1 MLNILL
7 VDDEPDL
14 RVSLGQVLREEGHA
28 VDLASDGEAAIARL
42 AAHPFHL
49 VVSDVRLPKLDGLS
63 LLRRIRKD
71 FPSTEVLLMTAYGSI
86 DDAVTAMKDS
96 AVDYLTKPF
105 DFDHLVTAIERID
118 DRRRA
123 RDERARAQT
132 DEQPDQSQNDKV
144 GSRLIGQC
152 PSVLQLVGKI
162 ETVADTQAAV
172 LLSGESGTGKELV
185 ARMLH
190 ERSGRRDKPLVVVNC
205 AAVPPSLIEAE
216 LFGHERGAFTGA
228 VKKREGRF
236 KAADGGTLFLDEI
249 GETPLETQ
257 AKLLRVLQEGEVVPV
272 GSNASVKVDV
282 RVISA
287 TNRDLKAMVAEGRF
301 REDLYYR
308 IKVFD
313 LHLPPLRERRG
324 DLPLLVEQ
332 FLREFTPEG
341 GDIPALSPSAWAA
354 LRDYE
359 FPGNVRELR
368 HAIQHASILARG
380 GEIEVSH
387 LPPEISGRAV
397 ESKEGASGHSLVE
410 AMEQYEKELI
420 LRTIRGTGERRQRA
434 AKLLGIS
441 RKSLWK
447 KLTKYGLQTRRAGQ
461 GGGGN
466 GSGGQQN

>member
-14 RVSLGQVLREEGHA
+14 RVSLGQVLRDEGHA
-28 VDLASDGEAAIARL
+28 VDLAPDGEAAMARL
-42 AAHPFHL
+42 AAQQFHL
-49 VVSDVRLPKLDGLS
+49 VVSDIRLPKLDGLT
-63 LLRRIRKD
+63 LLRRIRRD
-71 FPSTEVLLMTAYGSI
+71 FPTTEVLLMTAYGSI
-86 DDAVTAMKDS
+86 DDAVSAMKDS

-105 DFDHLVTAIERID
+105 DIDHLVTAVERID
-118 DRRRA
+118 DRRRV
-123 RDERARAQT
+123 RDEHARARAQELAST
-132 DEQPDQSQNDKV
+132 GESPRLV
-144 GSRLIGQC
+144 GRC
-152 PSVLQLVGKI
+152 PAILQLVDKI
-162 ETVADTQAAV
+162 ETISDTHAAV
-172 LLSGESGTGKELV
+172 LLTGESGTGKELV

-190 ERSGRRDKPLVVVNC
+190 ERSGRRERPLVIVNC

-228 VKKREGRF
+228 VKKRDGRF

-272 GSNASVKVDV
+272 GSNAALKVDV
-282 RVISA
+282 RLVSA
-287 TNRDLKAMVAEGRF
+287 TNRDLKAMVADGRF

-313 LHLPPLRERRG
+313 LHLPALRERRG
-324 DLPLLVEQ
+324 DLALLVEQ
-332 FLREFTPEG
+332 FLREFHPD
-341 GDIPALSPSAWAA
+341 GDPPSMSPAAWAA
-354 LRDYE
+354 LGEYA

-380 GEIEVSH
+380 EEIELGH
-387 LPPEISGRAV
+387 LPPEISGRAP
-397 ESKEGASGHSLVE
+397 EPNTDNIPQSLAT

-420 LRTIRGTGERRQRA
+420 LRTIRGTGEKRQRA

-447 KLTKYGLQTRRAGQ
+447 KLTKYGLQTRRT
-461 GGGGN
+461 N
-466 GSGGQQN
+466 GSTGGAKN

>member
-14 RVSLGQVLREEGHA
+14 RVSLGQVLRDEGHA
-28 VDLASDGEAAIARL
+28 VDMASDGEAAIARL
-42 AAHPFHL
+42 STRSFDL
-49 VVSDVRLPKLDGLS
+49 VVSDVRLPKVDGLT
-63 LLRRIRKD
+63 LLRRVRRE
-71 FPSTEVLLMTAYGSI
+71 FPTTEVLLMTAYGSI
-86 DDAVTAMKDS
+86 GDAVTAMKDS

-105 DFDHLVTAIERID
+105 DIDELVTVVEHID

-123 RDERARAQT
+123 RDEHARARAEI
-132 DEQPDQSQNDKV
+132 DERS
-144 GSRLIGQC
+144 GAR
-152 PSVLQLVGKI
+152 LVGRCPAILELTEKV
-162 ETVADTQAAV
+162 ETIADTAAAV
-172 LLSGESGTGKELV
+172 LLTGESGTGKELV

-190 ERSGRRDKPLVVVNC
+190 ERSGRRDQPMVVVNC

-272 GSNASVKVDV
+272 GANSGAKVDV
-282 RVISA
+282 RLISA

-308 IKVFD
+308 IKVFE
-313 LHLPPLRERRG
+313 LHLPTLRERLS

-332 FLREFTPEG
+332 FLREFRPGEG
-341 GDIPALSPSAWAA
+341 ETSVLSPAAWAA
-354 LRDYE
+354 LRDYA

-380 GEIEVSH
+380 HEIDLAH
-387 LPPEISGRAV
+387 LPPELAGKPEANDDGSPR
-397 ESKEGASGHSLVE
+397 SLGE
-410 AMEQYEKELI
+410 AMRQYEKEI
-420 LRTIRGTGERRQRA
+420 IVRTIRGTGEQRQRA

-447 KLTKYGLQTRRAGQ
+447 KLTKYGLQNRRQ
-461 GGGGN
+461 GGE
-466 GSGGQQN
+466 S

>member
-14 RVSLGQVLREEGHA
+14 RSSLGQVLREEGHA
-28 VDLASDGEAAIARL
+28 VDLAADGEAAMARL
-42 AAHPFHL
+42 AAQPFHL
-49 VVSDVRLPKLDGLS
+49 VVSDVRLPKLDGLA
-63 LLRRIRKD
+63 LLRRVRRD
-71 FPSTEVLLMTAYGSI
+71 FPTTEVVLMTAYGSI
-86 DDAVTAMKDS
+86 GDAVSAMKDS

-105 DFDHLVTAIERID
+105 AIDELVTVVDRID
-118 DRRRA
+118 DRFRLREEHTRSRA
-123 RDERARAQT
+123 ELASRNGAAHLAGQSAEVRQLIARIDT
-132 DEQPDQSQNDKV
+132 
-144 GSRLIGQC
+144 I
-152 PSVLQLVGKI
+152 
-162 ETVADTQAAV
+162 ADTQAAV
-172 LLSGESGTGKELV
+172 LLMGESGTGKELV

-228 VKKREGRF
+228 IKRREGRF

-257 AKLLRVLQEGEVVPV
+257 AKLLRVLQEGEIVPV

-282 RVISA
+282 RLVSA
-287 TNRDLKAMVAEGRF
+287 TNRDLKAMVAAGRF

-313 LHLPPLRERRG
+313 LHVPTLRDRRG
-324 DLPLLVEQ
+324 DLTVLVDQ
-332 FLREFTPEG
+332 FLREFRPDEQE
-341 GDIPALSPSAWAA
+341 PPVLSPAAWAA

-368 HAIQHASILARG
+368 HAMQHAAILARG
-380 GEIEVSH
+380 AEIELHH
-387 LPPEISGRAV
+387 LPPEISGTAESPAPARA
-397 ESKEGASGHSLVE
+397 SSLGE
-410 AMEQYEKELI
+410 AMDEYEKELI
-420 LRTIRGTGERRQRA
+420 LRTIRGTGEKRQRA

-447 KLTKYGLQTRRAGQ
+447 KLTKYGLQTRRA
-461 GGGGN
+461 
-466 GSGGQQN
+466 SAPD

>member
-14 RVSLGQVLREEGHA
+14 RLSLGQVLRDEGHA
-28 VDLASDGEAAIARL
+28 VDVAPDGEAAMARL

-49 VVSDVRLPKLDGLS
+49 VVSDVRLPKVDGLT
-63 LLRRIRKD
+63 LLRQIRRE

-86 DDAVTAMKDS
+86 GDAVTAMKDS

-105 DFDHLVTAIERID
+105 NVDDLVTLVDRID
-118 DRRRA
+118 DRRKLRDEHARA
-123 RDERARAQT
+123 RLEMEGGPGEA
-132 DEQPDQSQNDKV
+132 
-144 GSRLIGQC
+144 RLIGRA
-152 PSVLQLVGKI
+152 PAILQLMEKVDA
-162 ETVADTQAAV
+162 VADTQAAV
-172 LLSGESGTGKELV
+172 LLTGESGTGKELV

-190 ERSGRRDKPLVVVNC
+190 DRSHRRDRPMVVVNC

-228 VKKREGRF
+228 VRKRDGRF
-236 KAADGGTLFLDEI
+236 KSADGGTLFLDEI

-257 AKLLRVLQEGEVVPV
+257 AKLLRVLQEGELVPV
-272 GSNASVKVDV
+272 GSNTPIKVDV
-282 RVISA
+282 RLVSA

-308 IKVFD
+308 VKVFD
-313 LHLPPLRERRG
+313 LVLPPLRERRG

-332 FLREFTPEG
+332 FLREFHPGAQEL
-341 GDIPALSPSAWAA
+341 PALSPSAWAA
-354 LRDYE
+354 LRDYA

-380 GEIEVSH
+380 GEIDVQH
-387 LPPEISGRAV
+387 FPPEISGKPAAEGEAGSRA
-397 ESKEGASGHSLVE
+397 HSLSE
-410 AMEQYEKELI
+410 AMEEYEKELI
-420 LRTIRGTGERRQRA
+420 LRTIKGTGEKRQRA

-447 KLTKYGLQTRRAGQ
+447 KLTKYGLQHQRR
-461 GGGGN
+461 
-466 GSGGQQN
+466 GSNAPAED

>member
-14 RVSLGQVLREEGHA
+14 RVSLGQVLRDEGHD
-28 VDLASDGEAAIARL
+28 VEVASDGEAAMARL
-42 AAHPFHL
+42 STRSFDL
-49 VVSDVRLPKLDGLS
+49 VVSDVRLPKVDGLT
-63 LLRRIRKD
+63 LLRRVRRE
-71 FPSTEVLLMTAYGSI
+71 FPMTEVLLMTAYGSI
-86 DDAVTAMKDS
+86 GDAVSAMKDS

-105 DFDHLVTAIERID
+105 DIDELVAVVEHID
-118 DRRRA
+118 DRRRV
-123 RDERARAQT
+123 RDEHARARAEI
-132 DEQPDQSQNDKV
+132 DAQP
-144 GSRLIGQC
+144 GAAR
-152 PSVLQLVGKI
+152 LVGRCPAVVELI
-162 ETVADTQAAV
+162 EKVDTIADTQAAV
-172 LLSGESGTGKELV
+172 LLTGESGTGKELV

-190 ERSGRRDKPLVVVNC
+190 ERSARRDQPMVVVNC

-236 KAADGGTLFLDEI
+236 KAADGGTVFLDEI

-272 GSNASVKVDV
+272 GANVGAKVDV
-282 RVISA
+282 RLISA
-287 TNRDLKAMVAEGRF
+287 TNRDLKAMVTEGRF

-308 IKVFD
+308 IKVFE
-313 LHLPPLRERRG
+313 LHLPTLRERLV

-332 FLREFTPEG
+332 FLREFRPGEG
-341 GDIPALSPSAWAA
+341 EPPGLSPAAWAA
-354 LRDYE
+354 LRDYA

-380 GEIEVSH
+380 VEIDLPH
-387 LPPEISGRAV
+387 LPPELAGKPEANGGGSPR
-397 ESKEGASGHSLVE
+397 SLGE
-410 AMEQYEKELI
+410 AMRQYEKEI
-420 LRTIRGTGERRQRA
+420 IVRTIRGTGEQRQRA

-447 KLTKYGLQTRRAGQ
+447 KLTKYGLQNRRQ
-461 GGGGN
+461 N
-466 GSGGQQN
+466 GEP

>member
-28 VDLASDGEAAIARL
+28 VDMASDGEAAMARL
-42 AAHPFHL
+42 AVQPFHL
-49 VVSDVRLPKLDGLS
+49 VVSDVRLPKLDGLT
-63 LLRRIRKD
+63 LLRRIRRD

-86 DDAVTAMKDS
+86 GDAVTAMKDS

-105 DFDHLVTAIERID
+105 DIDHLVTAVGRID
-118 DRRRA
+118 DRLRVRG
-123 RDERARAQT
+123 ERVRAQAQEGSADT
-132 DEQPDQSQNDKV
+132 VRLV
-144 GSRLIGQC
+144 GRCSA
-152 PSVLQLVGKI
+152 VLQLVEKI
-162 ETVADTQAAV
+162 DTIADTQAAV
-172 LLSGESGTGKELV
+172 LLTGESGTGKELV

-190 ERSGRRDKPLVVVNC
+190 ERSSRRDRPLVIVNC

-228 VKKREGRF
+228 VKRRDGRF

-249 GETPLETQ
+249 GEMPLETQ
-257 AKLLRVLQEGEVVPV
+257 AKLLRVLQEGEVVPA
-272 GSNASVKVDV
+272 GSNVSVKVDV
-282 RVISA
+282 RLVSA

-313 LHLPPLRERRG
+313 LHLPTLRERRG
-324 DLPLLVEQ
+324 DLALLVEQ
-332 FLREFTPEG
+332 FLREFGAEG
-341 GDIPALSPSAWAA
+341 DLPALSPSAWAA
-354 LRDYE
+354 ISEYA

-380 GEIEVSH
+380 EEIELAH
-387 LPPEISGRAV
+387 LPPEISGRG
-397 ESKEGASGHSLVE
+397 SDGNGNGASHSLVE

-420 LRTIRGTGERRQRA
+420 MRTIRGTGEKRQRA

-447 KLTKYGLQTRRAGQ
+447 KLTKYGLQNRRS
-461 GGGGN
+461 N
-466 GSGGQQN
+466 GSGN

>member
-14 RVSLGQVLREEGHA
+14 RVSLGQVLRDEGHA
-28 VDLASDGEAAIARL
+28 VDMASDGEAAIARL
-42 AAHPFHL
+42 AAQPFHL
-49 VVSDVRLPKLDGLS
+49 VVSDVRLPKLDGLT
-63 LLRRIRKD
+63 LLRRIRRD

-86 DDAVTAMKDS
+86 GDAVTAMKDS

-105 DFDHLVTAIERID
+105 DIDHLVTAVGRID
-118 DRRRA
+118 DRLRV
-123 RDERARAQT
+123 RDEHARAQ
-132 DEQPDQSQNDKV
+132 EAGAAV
-144 GSRLIGQC
+144 SRLVGRC
-152 PSVLQLVGKI
+152 PAVLQLVDKI
-162 ETVADTQAAV
+162 ETIADTHAAV
-172 LLSGESGTGKELV
+172 LLTGESGTGKELV

-190 ERSGRRDKPLVVVNC
+190 ERSSRRDRPLVIVNC

-228 VKKREGRF
+228 VKKRDGRF

-249 GETPLETQ
+249 GEMPLETQ
-257 AKLLRVLQEGEVVPV
+257 GKLLRALQDGEIVPV
-272 GSNASVKVDV
+272 GSNASMKVDV
-282 RVISA
+282 RLVSA

-301 REDLYYR
+301 REDLYVR

-313 LHLPPLRERRG
+313 LHLPTLRDRRG
-324 DLPLLVEQ
+324 DLALLVEQ
-332 FLREFTPEG
+332 FLREFNPD
-341 GDIPALSPSAWAA
+341 GDPPPLSPSAWAA
-354 LRDYE
+354 ISEYS

-380 GEIEVSH
+380 EEIELAH
-387 LPPEISGRAV
+387 LPPEISGRGSEANV
-397 ESKEGASGHSLVE
+397 NGASHSLVE

-420 LRTIRGTGERRQRA
+420 MRTIRGTGERRQRA

-447 KLTKYGLQTRRAGQ
+447 KLTKYGLQSRRS
-461 GGGGN
+461 N
-466 GSGGQQN
+466 GSGN

>member
-14 RVSLGQVLREEGHA
+14 RLSLGQVLREEGHA
-28 VDLASDGEAAIARL
+28 VDVAPDGEAAIARL
-42 AAHPFHL
+42 AVQPFHL
-49 VVSDVRLPKLDGLS
+49 VVSDVRLPKLDGLT
-63 LLRRIRKD
+63 LLRRIRRD

-86 DDAVTAMKDS
+86 GDAVMAMKDC

-105 DFDHLVTAIERID
+105 DIDHLVTAVERID
-118 DRRRA
+118 DRLRV
-123 RDERARAQT
+123 RDEHARARAQ
-132 DEQPDQSQNDKV
+132 EGGGASLV
-144 GSRLIGQC
+144 GRC
-152 PSVLQLVGKI
+152 PAVLQLVDKI
-162 ETVADTQAAV
+162 ETIADTHAAV
-172 LLSGESGTGKELV
+172 LLTGESGTGKELV

-190 ERSGRRDKPLVVVNC
+190 DRSSRRDRPLVIVNC

-228 VKKREGRF
+228 VKKRDGRF

-272 GSNASVKVDV
+272 GSNVSVKVDV
-282 RVISA
+282 RLVSA

-313 LHLPPLRERRG
+313 LHLPALRERKG
-324 DLPLLVEQ
+324 DLALLVEQ
-332 FLREFTPEG
+332 FLREFNSD
-341 GDIPALSPSAWAA
+341 GDPPALSPAAWAA
-354 LRDYE
+354 LGEYA

-380 GEIEVSH
+380 EEIALAH

-397 ESKEGASGHSLVE
+397 EQTANGAAHSLVE

-420 LRTIRGTGERRQRA
+420 MRTIRGTGEKRQRA

-447 KLTKYGLQTRRAGQ
+447 KLTKYGLQTRRA
-461 GGGGN
+461 N
-466 GSGGQQN
+466 GSTRN

>member
-14 RVSLGQVLREEGHA
+14 RTSLGQVLREEGHA
-28 VDLASDGEAAIARL
+28 VDMASDGEAAIARL
-42 AAHPFHL
+42 ATQPFHL
-49 VVSDVRLPKLDGLS
+49 VVSDVRLPKLDGLT
-63 LLRRIRKD
+63 LLRRIRRD

-86 DDAVTAMKDS
+86 GDAVTAMKDS

-105 DFDHLVTAIERID
+105 DIDHLVTAVERVA
-118 DRRRA
+118 DRRRV
-123 RDERARAQT
+123 RDEHARARAQV
-132 DEQPDQSQNDKV
+132 ESGGGRANLV
-144 GSRLIGQC
+144 GQC
-152 PSVLQLVGKI
+152 PAVLQLVEKI
-162 ETVADTQAAV
+162 ETIADTHAAV
-172 LLSGESGTGKELV
+172 LLTGESGTGKELV

-190 ERSGRRDKPLVVVNC
+190 ERSSRHERPLVVVNC

-228 VKKREGRF
+228 VKKRDGRF

-249 GETPLETQ
+249 GEMPLETQ
-257 AKLLRVLQEGEVVPV
+257 AKLLRVLQEGEIVPV
-272 GSNASVKVDV
+272 GSNASLKVDV
-282 RVISA
+282 RLISA

-308 IKVFD
+308 IKVFE
-313 LHLPPLRERRG
+313 LLLPTLRERRG
-324 DLPLLVEQ
+324 DLAVLVEQ
-332 FLREFTPEG
+332 FLREFSPDGEP
-341 GDIPALSPSAWAA
+341 PAVSPAAWAA
-354 LRDYE
+354 LSGYS

-380 GEIEVSH
+380 GEIELGH
-387 LPPEISGRAV
+387 LPPEIAGHGGEAGG
-397 ESKEGASGHSLVE
+397 EGASSSLVE

-420 LRTIRGTGERRQRA
+420 LRTIRGTGEKRQRA

-447 KLTKYGLQTRRAGQ
+447 KLTKYGLQNRRS
-461 GGGGN
+461 GGGGTRN
-466 GSGGQQN
+466 

>member
-14 RVSLGQVLREEGHA
+14 RLSLGQVLRDEGHA
-28 VDLASDGEAAIARL
+28 VDVASDGEAAMARL
-42 AAHPFHL
+42 AVQPFHL
-49 VVSDVRLPKLDGLS
+49 VVSDVRLPKLDGLT
-63 LLRRIRKD
+63 LLRRIRRD

-105 DFDHLVTAIERID
+105 DIDHLVTAVGRID
-118 DRRRA
+118 DRRRV
-123 RDERARAQT
+123 RDEHARVRAQ
-132 DEQPDQSQNDKV
+132 EGSAGASLV
-144 GSRLIGQC
+144 GRC
-152 PSVLQLVGKI
+152 PAVLQLVDKI
-162 ETVADTQAAV
+162 ETIADTHAAV
-172 LLSGESGTGKELV
+172 LLTGESGTGKELV

-190 ERSGRRDKPLVVVNC
+190 ERSGRRDRPLVIVNC

-228 VKKREGRF
+228 VKKRDGRF

-282 RVISA
+282 RLVSA

-313 LHLPPLRERRG
+313 LHLPSLRERKG
-324 DLPLLVEQ
+324 DLALLVEQ
-332 FLREFTPEG
+332 FLREFSPD
-341 GDIPALSPSAWAA
+341 GDPPALSPSAWAA
-354 LRDYE
+354 LGEYT

-380 GEIEVSH
+380 DEIALSH
-387 LPPEISGRAV
+387 LPPEISGR
-397 ESKEGASGHSLVE
+397 GAEANGAGTAHSLVE

-420 LRTIRGTGERRQRA
+420 LRTIRGTGEKRQRA

-447 KLTKYGLQTRRAGQ
+447 KLTKYGLQTRRA
-461 GGGGN
+461 N
-466 GSGGQQN
+466 GSTRN

>member
-28 VDLASDGEAAIARL
+28 VDVASDGEAAIARL
-42 AAHPFHL
+42 AAQSFHL
-49 VVSDVRLPKLDGLS
+49 VVSDVRLPKVDGLT
-63 LLRRIRKD
+63 LLRRIRRD

-86 DDAVTAMKDS
+86 GDAVSAMKDC

-105 DFDHLVTAIERID
+105 DINHLVDAIDRID
-118 DRRRA
+118 DRLRV
-123 RDERARAQT
+123 RDELARTRAQE
-132 DEQPDQSQNDKV
+132 DSEPAS
-144 GSRLIGQC
+144 GARLVGQC
-152 PSVLQLVGKI
+152 PGVVQLIDKI
-162 ETVADTQAAV
+162 ETIADTQAAV
-172 LLSGESGTGKELV
+172 LLTGESGTGKELV

-190 ERSGRRDKPLVVVNC
+190 ERSARKDRPLVVVNC

-228 VKKREGRF
+228 VKKRDGRF
-236 KAADGGTLFLDEI
+236 KAADGGTIFLDEI
-249 GETPLETQ
+249 GEMPHETQ
-257 AKLLRVLQEGEVVPV
+257 VKLLRVLQEGEVVPV
-272 GSNASVKVDV
+272 GSNTSSKVDV
-282 RVISA
+282 RLISA
-287 TNRDLKAMVAEGRF
+287 TNRDLKAMVAEGKF

-313 LHLPPLRERRG
+313 LHLPTLRERRG

-332 FLREFTPEG
+332 FLHEFRPQASETS
-341 GDIPALSPSAWAA
+341 ALSPAAWAA
-354 LRDYE
+354 LREYA

-380 GEIEVSH
+380 SEIDLAH
-387 LPPEISGRAV
+387 LPPEISGRPA
-397 ESKEGASGHSLVE
+397 EAGEAATTQSLVA

-420 LRTIRGTGERRQRA
+420 LRTIRGTGEKRQRA

-447 KLTKYGLQTRRAGQ
+447 KLTKYGLQTRRAG
-461 GGGGN
+461 GGGASSGN
-466 GSGGQQN
+466 

>member
-28 VDLASDGEAAIARL
+28 VDMASDGEAAMARL
-42 AAHPFHL
+42 AVQPFHL
-49 VVSDVRLPKLDGLS
+49 VVSDVRLPKLDGLT
-63 LLRRIRKD
+63 LLRRIRRD

-86 DDAVTAMKDS
+86 GDAVTAMKDS

-105 DFDHLVTAIERID
+105 DIDHLVTAVGRID
-118 DRRRA
+118 DRLRV
-123 RDERARAQT
+123 RDERARAQAQEGSAGT
-132 DEQPDQSQNDKV
+132 VRLV
-144 GSRLIGQC
+144 GRCS
-152 PSVLQLVGKI
+152 PVLQLVEKI
-162 ETVADTQAAV
+162 DTIADTQAAV
-172 LLSGESGTGKELV
+172 LLTGESGTGKELV

-190 ERSGRRDKPLVVVNC
+190 ERSSRRDRPLVIVNC

-228 VKKREGRF
+228 VKRRDGRF

-249 GETPLETQ
+249 GEMPLETQ
-257 AKLLRVLQEGEVVPV
+257 AKLLRVLQEGEVVPA
-272 GSNASVKVDV
+272 GSNVSVKVDV
-282 RVISA
+282 RLVSA

-313 LHLPPLRERRG
+313 LHLPTLRERRG
-324 DLPLLVEQ
+324 DLALLVEQ
-332 FLREFTPEG
+332 FLREFGAEG
-341 GDIPALSPSAWAA
+341 DLPALSPSAWAA
-354 LRDYE
+354 ISEYT

-380 GEIEVSH
+380 EEIELAH
-387 LPPEISGRAV
+387 LPPEISGRG
-397 ESKEGASGHSLVE
+397 SDGNGNGASHSLVE

-420 LRTIRGTGERRQRA
+420 MRTIRGTGEKRQRA

-447 KLTKYGLQTRRAGQ
+447 KLTKYGLQNRRS
-461 GGGGN
+461 N
-466 GSGGQQN
+466 GSGN

>member
-14 RVSLGQVLREEGHA
+14 RVSLEQVLRDEGHA
-28 VDLASDGEAAIARL
+28 VDVAPDGEAAIARL
-42 AAHPFHL
+42 AAQQFHL
-49 VVSDVRLPKLDGLS
+49 VVSDVRLPKVDGLT
-63 LLRRIRKD
+63 LLRRIRRD

-86 DDAVTAMKDS
+86 DDAVSAMKDS

-105 DFDHLVTAIERID
+105 DIDHLVTAVERID
-118 DRRRA
+118 DRRRV
-123 RDERARAQT
+123 RDEHARARAQDAT
-132 DEQPDQSQNDKV
+132 GGGAGAV
-144 GSRLIGQC
+144 GLVGRC
-152 PSVLQLVGKI
+152 PAILQLVDKI
-162 ETVADTQAAV
+162 ETIADTHAAV
-172 LLSGESGTGKELV
+172 LLTGESGTGKELV

-190 ERSGRRDKPLVVVNC
+190 ERSGRRDQPLVIVNC

-228 VKKREGRF
+228 VRKREGRL

-249 GETPLETQ
+249 GETPPETQ

-272 GSNASVKVDV
+272 GSNTAVKVDV
-282 RVISA
+282 RLISA

-308 IKVFD
+308 VKVFD
-313 LHLPPLRERRG
+313 LHLPALRDRRG
-324 DLPLLVEQ
+324 DLALLVEQ
-332 FLREFTPEG
+332 FLREFHPDGEPPT
-341 GDIPALSPSAWAA
+341 LSPSAWAA
-354 LRDYE
+354 LGE
-359 FPGNVRELR
+359 HSFPGNVRELR

-380 GEIEVSH
+380 EEIALGH
-387 LPPEISGRAV
+387 LPPEISGKGS
-397 ESKEGASGHSLVE
+397 EPDGASVPQSLVE

-420 LRTIRGTGERRQRA
+420 LRTIRGVGERRQRA

-447 KLTKYGLQTRRAGQ
+447 KLTKYGLQTRRA
-461 GGGGN
+461 N
-466 GSGGQQN
+466 GKN

>member
-28 VDLASDGEAAIARL
+28 VDVAPDGEVAMARL
-42 AAHPFHL
+42 ATQPFHL
-49 VVSDVRLPKLDGLS
+49 VVSDVRLPKVDGLT
-63 LLRRIRKD
+63 LLRRIRRD

-86 DDAVTAMKDS
+86 DDAVSAMKDS

-105 DFDHLVTAIERID
+105 DIDHLVTAVERID
-118 DRRRA
+118 DRRRV
-123 RDERARAQT
+123 RDEHARARAQELAGGAT
-132 DEQPDQSQNDKV
+132 LAPRLV
-144 GSRLIGQC
+144 GRC
-152 PSVLQLVGKI
+152 PAILQLVDKI
-162 ETVADTQAAV
+162 ETIADTHAAV
-172 LLSGESGTGKELV
+172 LLTGESGTGKELV

-190 ERSGRRDKPLVVVNC
+190 ERSGRRDRPLGIVNC

-228 VKKREGRF
+228 VKKRDGRF

-249 GETPLETQ
+249 GETPPETQ

-272 GSNASVKVDV
+272 GSNSAVKVDV
-282 RVISA
+282 RLVSA

-313 LHLPPLRERRG
+313 LHLPALRERRG
-324 DLPLLVEQ
+324 DLALLVEQ
-332 FLREFTPEG
+332 FLREFSADAESP
-341 GDIPALSPSAWAA
+341 PSLSPAAWAA
-354 LRDYE
+354 IGEYS

-380 GEIEVSH
+380 EEIELGH
-387 LPPEISGRAV
+387 LPPEISGKAT
-397 ESKEGASGHSLVE
+397 ETNGAGVPQSLVE

-420 LRTIRGTGERRQRA
+420 LRTIRGTGEKRQRA

-447 KLTKYGLQTRRAGQ
+447 KLTKYGLQTRRSTTK
-461 GGGGN
+461 N
-466 GSGGQQN
+466 